1 MADPDREA
9 FLRAAWVNVVGNLLK
24 ILVEGLIGVYF
35 GSLALVADAVHS
47 IADLLASGVVLV
59 WGRLSF
65 VGPDEDHPHGHE
77 RVEPLTA
84 LFVGAT
90 LIGLAGT
97 LLFEA
102 RNSLIEGPEIVF
114 NGVLVAGLG
123 FAAVSM
129 GAVYVYTVRVNE
141 RLASPGLAALAA
153 DCRNDIYTTLAAT
166 VGVVGIAVGYPVA
179 DALAGAGVAV
189 LVLYEGGRI
198 VHRNLGYLVGRAP
211 SEAER
216 RQVRDVIHSHP
227 AVEGVHD
234 LRVYYIGTELE
245 VEFHA
250 EIDAEFTL
258 REAHNVETELNE
270 RVRDIEGVGDA
281 HVHLDPSG
289 LGEWKDANEEG
300 PNGEVPD

>member
-1 MADPDREA
+1 MVGPDREA

-24 ILVEGLIGVYF
+24 ILVEGSVGLYF

-47 IADLLASGVVLV
+47 IADLLASAVVLI

-90 LIGLAGT
+90 LIALAGT
-97 LLFEA
+97 LLYEA
-102 RNSLIEGPEIVF
+102 RNSLIGGPEIEF
-114 NGVLVAGLG
+114 SGALVAGLG
-123 FAAVSM
+123 FAGVSM
-129 GAVYVYTVRVNE
+129 GAVCLYTVRVNE
-141 RLASPGLAALAA
+141 RLDSPGLAALAA
-153 DCRNDIYTTLAAT
+153 DCRNDIYTTLAAA
-166 VGVVGIAVGYPVA
+166 VGVAGIAAGYPAA

-216 RQVRDVIHSHP
+216 RQVREAILSHP
-227 AVEGVHD
+227 AVEGIHD
-234 LRVYYIGTELE
+234 LRVYYIGTDLE

-258 REAHNVETELNE
+258 REAHRIETELNE
-270 RVRDIEGVGDA
+270 RVLDVEGVGDA

-289 LGEWKDANEEG
+289 LGEWKDADEDGRED
-300 PNGEVPD
+300 PDC